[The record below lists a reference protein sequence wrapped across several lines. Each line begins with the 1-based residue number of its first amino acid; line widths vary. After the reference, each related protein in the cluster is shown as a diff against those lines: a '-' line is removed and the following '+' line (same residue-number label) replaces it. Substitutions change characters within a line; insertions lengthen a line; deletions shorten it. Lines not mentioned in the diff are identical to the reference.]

1 MEAMAEILAG
11 MTDSKAGHSYSQE
24 EYMKQRCAD
33 ANSIKGKLNEE
44 DGHDCQKC
52 KNRGYYEIV
61 KEEYGSWNAYM
72 RMCECQK
79 VRKVLRNIKRSGIK
93 ATNKIS
99 FANYQ
104 TDEPWQVVI
113 KSKAEAYAADPQG
126 AWFFMGGQ
134 TGCGKTF
141 ICTAI
146 ALELMQQGKTL
157 HYMLWRDEAVRL
169 KAAVVDAPAE
179 YEKAVQNLKQVEVLY
194 IDDLFKMGNG
204 EKPTRGDLN
213 LAFEILNHRY
223 NSEKLT
229 IISTEYT
236 IDGLVD
242 IEEAIGGRIAER
254 TKGEYAISV
263 RKDRRK
269 NYRLK
274 GMIQL

>member
-1 MEAMAEILAG
+1 MEAMTEILAG
-11 MTDSKAGHSYSQE
+11 IADTKAAPSYSQE

-33 ANSIKGKLNEE
+33 ANSVQGSLHEE
-44 DGHDCQKC
+44 DGHDCPTC

-93 ATNKIS
+93 NTSGIS

-104 TDEPWQVVI
+104 TEHPWQVVI
-113 KSKAEAYAADPQG
+113 KTKAEAYAADPRG

-146 ALELMQQGKTL
+146 ALELMKQGKAL

-179 YEKAVQNLKQVEVLY
+179 YEKAVQSLKQVEVLY

-254 TKGEYAISV
+254 TRGEYAISI